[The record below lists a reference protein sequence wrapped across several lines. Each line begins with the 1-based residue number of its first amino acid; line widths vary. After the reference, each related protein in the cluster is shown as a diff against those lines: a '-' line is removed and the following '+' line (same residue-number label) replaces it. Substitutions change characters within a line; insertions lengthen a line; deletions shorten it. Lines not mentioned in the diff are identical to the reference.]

1 MSGTRAGSVSVQ
13 QFIVRTAAAP
23 LPSLSGSSAQHCTVG
38 CLVAG
43 GCSVLG
49 YGGHFLVC
57 SSAVCC
63 LSATDTLT
71 IYLHSPASTYLL
83 HSPIW
88 TLSTLTNTN
97 INSTLNNSKPSKACE
112 VQRASDSELNASK
125 SQFPTAVKEREY
137 DPIHNPAWLKFCF
150 YDQWM
155 ITMQMTF

>member
-63 LSATDTLT
+63 LSTTDTLT
-71 IYLHSPASTYLL
+71 ILTSINIST
-83 HSPIW
+83 
-88 TLSTLTNTN
+88 TLTRVIIIYTHQYQH
-97 INSTLNNSKPSKACE
+97 NSTLNNSKPSKACE

-137 DPIHNPAWLKFCF
+137 DPIHNPA
-150 YDQWM
+150 
-155 ITMQMTF
+155 

>member
-71 IYLHSPASTYLL
+71 ISTLTSINIIYTYQYEHYLHSLISISISTV
-83 HSPIW
+83 HSI
-88 TLSTLTNTN
+88 
-97 INSTLNNSKPSKACE
+97 TLNLPKHVKC
-112 VQRASDSELNASK
+112 
-125 SQFPTAVKEREY
+125 KERLIQNLMPPKVNSQQQLRRES
-137 DPIHNPAWLKFCF
+137 
-150 YDQWM
+150 M
-155 ITMQMTF
+155 IQYTTRHD